1 MPGFIADNDFRKGM
15 AAAVIL
21 AALVLIVYSQCGKFE
36 LVTYDDTSYVTDNER
51 VMQGV
56 SAENVSWAFSSF
68 QLSNYHPLTVVSHMI
83 DTSLFGDSAGAR
95 HLVNVF
101 LHLVNV
107 LLLFFFLLK
116 ATSGLE
122 EGGLIPSFFVAA
134 LFAVHPAHVESVA
147 WVSER
152 KDVLCTFFWLLGMIS
167 WLDWVKSK
175 NMSSYALTFFFT
187 GMGILAKPM
196 VVTLPAALL
205 LLDFWPLGRIDLKK
219 NPVAKFIKL
228 AVEKL
233 PLVFLSVLSSVL
245 TFMAQKGDGAMQS
258 SESFPLGLRFSN
270 ALVSWVSYLRE
281 LVFPVDLAVFY
292 PYPQDIAIWKP
303 ICAALFI
310 IAVSAVCIRY
320 IKKAPFVAVGWFWYV
335 GTLVPVIGLVQV
347 GDQAMADRYAYIP
360 FIGLYMAICFGIACL
375 VKKGCIPAKVAVSAG
390 AIVVLVL
397 LAGAYTQAGYWQNSE
412 SLYERALSVTENNHH
427 MHYNYANL
435 LERKKESGKAAQHFR
450 AAIKADP
457 SHYKAMT
464 NLANIYSKR
473 GELVSAMELYHR
485 ALQVNP
491 DYSTAYANRGIVNHK
506 QGKLDEA
513 LRDYKKALELDPRLA
528 DSMVNMGILYYMR
541 GENSEAR
548 AMFRKA
554 LDIDPDNKAARK
566 NLSLV
571 Q

>member
-1 MPGFIADNDFRKGM
+1 MPGFIADNDFRKGI
-15 AAAVIL
+15 ATAVIL
-21 AALVLIVYSQCGKFE
+21 VALVLIVYSQCGNFE

-95 HLVNVF
+95 HLVSVF

-122 EGGLIPSFFVAA
+122 EGGLVPSFFVAA
-134 LFAVHPAHVESVA
+134 LFAVHPVHVESVA

-152 KDVLCTFFWLLGMIS
+152 KDVLCTFFWLLSMIS

-175 NMSSYALTFFFT
+175 KMSSYALTFFFT

-196 VVTLPAALL
+196 VVTLPAVLL

-228 AVEKL
+228 AIEKL
-233 PLVFLSVLSSVL
+233 PLVLLSVLSSVL
-245 TFMAQKGDGAMQS
+245 TFMAQKGGGAMQS

-270 ALVSWVSYLRE
+270 ALVSWCSYLRE
-281 LVFPVDLAVFY
+281 LVFPLDLAVFY

-303 ICAALFI
+303 VSAALFI
-310 IAVSAVCIRY
+310 IAVSVVCIRY
-320 IKKAPFVAVGWFWYV
+320 IKNAPFVAVGWFWYV

-360 FIGLYMAICFGIACL
+360 FIGLYMATCFGVACL
-375 VKKGCIPAKVAVSAG
+375 VKKGCIPAKFAVSAG
-390 AIVVLVL
+390 VVVVLVL

-435 LERKKESGKAAQHFR
+435 LERKNESGKAAQHFR

-513 LRDYKKALELDPRLA
+513 LRDYKKALELAPRLA

-541 GENSEAR
+541 GENSAAR

>member
-1 MPGFIADNDFRKGM
+1 MLGFAADNDFKKGM
-15 AAAVIL
+15 VAAVIL
-21 AALVLIVYSQCGKFE
+21 TALVLIVYSQCGDFE

-51 VMQGV
+51 VMEGI
-56 SAENVSWAFSSF
+56 SAENVVWAFSSF
-68 QLSNYHPLTVVSHMI
+68 QLSNYHPLTVVSHML

-107 LLLFFFLLK
+107 LLLFFFLIK
-116 ATSGLE
+116 ATAGLE
-122 EGGLIPSFFVAA
+122 EGGLFPSFFVAA
-134 LFAVHPAHVESVA
+134 LFAVHPVHVESVA

-152 KDVLCTFFWLLGMIS
+152 KDVLCTLFWLLGMIS

-187 GMGILAKPM
+187 GLGILAKPM

-228 AVEKL
+228 AIEKL
-233 PLVFLSVLSSVL
+233 PLVLLSVLSSVL

-258 SESFPLGLRFSN
+258 SESFPFALRAAN
-270 ALVSWVSYLRE
+270 ALTSWVSYLRE

-303 ICAALFI
+303 ISAAVFI
-310 IAVSAVCIRY
+310 IAISALCVRY
-320 IKKAPFVAVGWFWYV
+320 IKKSPFVAVGWFWYL
-335 GTLVPVIGLVQV
+335 GTLVPVIGLIQV
-347 GDQAMADRYAYIP
+347 GDQSMADRYAYIP
-360 FIGLYMAICFGIACL
+360 FVGLYIAICFGVAHL
-375 VKKGCIPAKVAVSAG
+375 VKVWRIPAKVAVGVG
-390 AIVVLVL
+390 AIVVMVL
-397 LAGAYTQAGYWQNSE
+397 LAGAYTQAGYWEDSG

-427 MHYNYANL
+427 MHYNYGNL
-435 LERKKESGKAAQHFR
+435 LDRKKDSAKAAKHFK

-473 GELVSAMELYHR
+473 GEQVSAMNLYR
-485 ALQVNP
+485 QALVVNP
-491 DYSTAYANRGIVNHK
+491 NYASAYANRGVANHK

-513 LRDYKKALELDPRLA
+513 LRDYKKALELDPHLV
-528 DSMVNMGILYYMR
+528 DSMVNMGILYAMR
-541 GENSEAR
+541 GNYSDAR
-548 AMFRKA
+548 ATLRKA
-554 LDIDPDNKAARK
+554 LEIDPGNKLAQK
-566 NLSLV
+566 NLSLIP
-571 Q
+571 